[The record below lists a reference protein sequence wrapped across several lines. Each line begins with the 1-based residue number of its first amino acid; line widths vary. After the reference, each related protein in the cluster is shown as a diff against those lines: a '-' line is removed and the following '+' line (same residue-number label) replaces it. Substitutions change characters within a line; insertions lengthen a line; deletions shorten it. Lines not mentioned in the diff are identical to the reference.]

1 MAWASVGTLGTATS
15 TSAGATLS
23 LTAAADAEVG
33 NVVLLIIA
41 KDNAASADGNTSEV
55 TGVADD
61 AGNTWAKLREFCN
74 AQGGAA
80 AGATVSIWYSVVV
93 NGITGGD
100 IIEATFSGSITS
112 KAMIGWEFTVSAS
125 AVITVEG
132 SADLA
137 NDAADPGSMAISSL
151 ASREYLFVRG
161 IATESNDATL
171 ITVTSSYTT
180 FGRTVANTGTSA
192 TSMGIRG
199 EFRILTGTG
208 DTSDPTLFSA
218 DHASTYIA
226 LKEAVPP
233 AGGQANAMMLLGC
246 GG

>member
-1 MAWASVGTLGTATS
+1 MAWASVGVTGSATS
-15 TSAGATLS
+15 TTGGTTLA
-23 LTAAADAEVG
+23 LTTAATAEVG
-33 NVVLLIIA
+33 NVVLLLIA

-61 AGNTWAKLREFCN
+61 SGNTWALLREFCN
-74 AQGGAA
+74 AQGAA
-80 AGATVSIWYSVVV
+80 GAGATVSVWYTKVTSE
-93 NGITGGD
+93 ITATEA
-100 IIEATFSGSITS
+100 ITATFSGSITS
-112 KAMIGWEFTVSAS
+112 KAMVAWEFTVTSG

-132 SADLA
+132 SGDLA
-137 NDAADPGSMAISSL
+137 NDAADPGSIAISSL
-151 ASREYLFVRG
+151 SSQEYLFVRA
-161 IATESNDATL
+161 IASESSAGTL

-180 FGRTVANTGTSA
+180 FGRFVANSGTSA